1 MEEEEGKTTPHG
13 TETVGWLAIE
23 PGTGNW
29 SGHLFEATITP
40 DAVKQGWYS
49 ISFGQSFSA
58 APRFLAALASYDSA
72 ESAHLR
78 YRRTYLTA
86 TGAQVRVEEDTVFD
100 SEQIHTTETVAYLA
114 IEGDGELTAQGGSS
128 PASSTYYETQGGAMA
143 VRRVGYPADNGIFY
157 ILSDHLGSTSLILAQ
172 DGTVV
177 KQDYYYPYGGNR
189 GTPYSEVTTRRF
201 TGQYH
206 EAGLPGG
213 EGLSF
218 YNARWYDPQLGR
230 FISADTIVP
239 VPFEPQSLNRFSY
252 TLGNPINYSDPTGH
266 NPMWCNDPYDGG
278 GGPECA
284 PLVRLGVQPGAK
296 TSWTFKEKSLVWKAA
311 SLIDFR
317 FMRRGASFLKVYGGT
332 VLFEKTGIS
341 ARNLGEATSKRKI
354 IVNEHFDGVT
364 IAGARTGA
372 WWAVHELGHTF
383 NYALAP
389 NTIDGRNAG
398 QGVIDLAV
406 SKIYADVNGRSTLIA
421 GGSTIT
427 TYEI

>member
-114 IEGDGELTAQGGSS
+114 IEGDGELTAQGGVSI

-143 VRRVGYPADNGIFY
+143 MRRVGYPADNGIFY

-172 DGTVV
+172 DRTVV

-201 TGQYH
+201 TGQHH

-239 VPFEPQSLNRFSY
+239 YPRNPQNLNAYAYVLNNPLRYVDPSGHVCHDPGMDAAFP
-252 TLGNPINYSDPTGH
+252 GN
-266 NPMWCNDPYDGG
+266 CDGG
-278 GGPECA
+278 TTIITNA
-284 PLVRLGVQPGAK
+284 
-296 TSWTFKEKSLVWKAA
+296 VWKN
-311 SLIDFR
+311 SVIQQ
-317 FMRRGASFLKVYGGT
+317 
-332 VLFEKTGIS
+332 
-341 ARNLGEATSKRKI
+341 
-354 IVNEHFDGVT
+354 
-364 IAGARTGA
+364 
-372 WWAVHELGHTF
+372 
-383 NYALAP
+383 
-389 NTIDGRNAG
+389 GRNAY
-398 QGVIDLAV
+398 V
-406 SKIYADVNGRSTLIA
+406 STKRAPVNAIPSGWRSVKYEDIYIKEYDSVPALTVGLQSYFQLYNYERPHQSLGYLTPADIHFAVNGPFL
-421 GGSTIT
+421 
-427 TYEI
+427 